1 MVTVLLVGSLSIV
14 SYFGYQLTKNLMVDN
29 FTTQANGQLE
39 AITNN
44 IDLWAEGKQNLQQS
58 VAELDIVKEQNI
70 EAILEFNNRI
80 EPALPNTET
89 AFAFID
95 AEGFVHLPGGLTVPI
110 KDDEHTQ
117 RGLSGEIATIGPYP
131 SARDGKPIALAVAP
145 VHDEAGNI
153 IGVMNGGYYMDDL
166 LEMISRVKVG
176 QTGQAVVFSGDGTI
190 VAHQDKDLI
199 LESNVADLGEELFV
213 DVLKKTMNE
222 EAGMMEGVVNNEDHF
237 IYYSKANKVDWGIF
251 IMVPKSEAF
260 AKANTLLMFFVLVGV
275 GTVVFASILLFF
287 LIKKMLK
294 PFDAINEK
302 LDVLASSEGDLTTR
316 IVVTTR
322 DEFGEMSTKFNL
334 MLDNLQGL
342 VSGVLHK
349 GDEVNHSSTLLRE
362 QFDDMSVVSKEIT
375 STIQEAAALS
385 ENQMDSYGKSLTY
398 IEDIGKNVLTISD
411 ISSIASSGATAA
423 SQNALDGSKSLHNLN
438 EQMDFI
444 QQSVHE
450 SSTMIKNLEARSKE
464 IGQISE
470 MITSIATQTNLLSL
484 NASIEAARAG
494 EHGQGFKV
502 VADEV
507 KKLAEQSGES
517 ARQIS
522 DIIQEIQRDTEKTNL
537 TMDIGIEN
545 VRIGMERTNEVNE
558 TFENIVNSTKT
569 VAHQIEENFSSIE
582 SLANHMKEIEQMINN
597 NVSISHEVAQN
608 YNTVASSSEEQLSS
622 ILEVQQS
629 VKHLS
634 ASAEALQKILGD
646 FKV

>member
-1 MVTVLLVGSLSIV
+1 MVTLLLVGSLGIV
-14 SYFGYQLTKNLMVDN
+14 SFFGYQLTKNLMVDN

-44 IDLWAEGKQNLQQS
+44 IDLWIEGKQNLQQS
-58 VAELDIVKEQNI
+58 AAELDIVKEQNI
-70 EAILEFNNRI
+70 EAILEFNSRL
-80 EPALPNTET
+80 ESVLPNTET

-110 KDDEHTQ
+110 QDAEHTQ
-117 RGLSGEIATIGPYP
+117 RGLNGEITTIGPYP
-131 SARDGKPIALAVAP
+131 SARDGKPIALTVAP
-145 VHDEAGNI
+145 VRDAQGKV
-153 IGVMNGGYYMDDL
+153 IGVINGGNYMDDL
-166 LEMISRVKVG
+166 VEIISSVKVG
-176 QTGQAVVFSGDGTI
+176 QTGQAVVFVRDGAI
-190 VAHQDKDLI
+190 VAHQDNDLI
-199 LESNVADLGEELFV
+199 LTKNIADLGEDVLV
-213 DVLKKTMNE
+213 DVLNKVMNE
-222 EAGMMEGVVNNEDHF
+222 E
-237 IYYSKANKVDWGIF
+237 
-251 IMVPKSEAF
+251 
-260 AKANTLLMFFVLVGV
+260 
-275 GTVVFASILLFF
+275 FASILLFF

-316 IVVTTR
+316 IPVTTR
-322 DEFGEMSTKFNL
+322 DEFGEMYTRFNL
-334 MLDNLQGL
+334 MLENLQGII
-342 VSGVLHK
+342 SGVPHK
-349 GDEVNHSSTLLRE
+349 GDEVSHSSTLLRE
-362 QFDDMSVVSKEIT
+362 QFDDMSIVSKEIT
-375 STIQEAAALS
+375 ETIQEAATLS
-385 ENQMDSYGKSLTY
+385 ENQMESYQKSLSY
-398 IEDIGKNVLTISD
+398 MEDISNNVLSISD
-411 ISSIASSGATAA
+411 ISSIASNGASAA
-423 SQNALDGSKSLHNLN
+423 SQNAVDGSEKIHSLNK
-438 EQMDFI
+438 QMDFI

-470 MITSIATQTNLLSL
+470 MITHIATQTNLLSL

-522 DIIQEIQRDTEKTNL
+522 DIIQEIQQDTEKTNH

-545 VRIGMERTNEVNE
+545 VRIGMERTLEVNG

-582 SLANHMKEIEQMINN
+582 SLANHIKEVEQMINN

-608 YNTVASSSEEQLSS
+608 YNIVASSSEEQLSS

-634 ASAEALQKILGD
+634 ASAEA
-646 FKV
+646 